1 MATSMWQRWVW
12 LPAVILTGGAASCV
26 GNLGEGPGPDGI
38 DGKDPTRTPL
48 VCDGLTIHPGE
59 APARR
64 MTRFEYDNT
73 VRDLLGDTTAPSSEF
88 PADEV
93 SGIFNNQADTLVVS
107 QLLAEGYM
115 TASELVAAEAVKKL
129 DTLVGCDPA
138 ASSEQKCGA
147 QFIESFGKRAFRRPL
162 DTDSRALLTGVF
174 TKALAMW
181 DYPSAIRLV
190 IQTALQSSRFIY
202 RLEFGM
208 PDPAAVGVVKLDD
221 YEMASRL
228 SYLLWGSTPD
238 QPLMDAA
245 DAGELATSEQVSAQA
260 TRMLADPR
268 ARGVI
273 ENFHT
278 QWLGL
283 TRLTTLDKDTTTF
296 PGYTPALKTTWQK
309 ETLAFVDDVLLDGS
323 GDLGTLLSAP
333 YTMMDADTA
342 AFYGIPGGPTGSAF
356 QRVDLD
362 PTQRAGIL
370 TQPSILAL
378 NAHVDQTSPVHR
390 GKFVRERLLCQQISP
405 PPPNVKA
412 VPPPVDPNATTRER
426 FAQHSNDPSCS
437 TCHKLMDP
445 IGFGFESY
453 DAIGQFRAKEAGKA
467 IDDSG
472 EIFESKDANGKFNGA
487 VELADRLSRSEEVRS
502 CVVTQWFNYG
512 HGRTTTTEDTC
523 TLQQLRTTFASAN
536 YDVKALLIGLT
547 QTDAFLYRK
556 PVAVGQ

>member
-1 MATSMWQRWVW
+1 MAASAWQRWVW
-12 LPAVILTGGAASCV
+12 LPAVVLTSGAASCV
-26 GNLGEGPGPDGI
+26 GNLGDGLGI
-38 DGKDPTRTPL
+38 DASDPAKTPL
-48 VCDGLTIHPGE
+48 VCDGVSIHPGE

-73 VRDLLGDTTAPSSEF
+73 VRDLLGDTSNPSSAF

-93 SGIFNNQADTLVVS
+93 SGNFNNQADTLIVS

-115 TASELVAAEAVKKL
+115 TASELVAGNAVKKL
-129 DTLVGCDPA
+129 DTLVGCDLKN
-138 ASSEQKCGA
+138 SSEQACGA

-162 DTDSRALLTGVF
+162 DTDARAMLTDVF

-181 DYPSAIRLV
+181 DYPTAIRLV

-208 PDPAAVGVVKLDD
+208 PQPTAPGVVRLDD

-238 QPLMDAA
+238 QALMDAA
-245 DAGELATSEQVSAQA
+245 DAHELSTSDQVSAQA
-260 TRMLADPR
+260 TRMLADPKAR
-268 ARGVI
+268 AVI
-273 ENFHT
+273 ENFHE

-283 TRLTTLDKDTTTF
+283 PKLDTLDKDTTAYPT
-296 PGYTPALKTTWQK
+296 YTPALKNTWRQ
-309 ETLAFVDDVLLDGS
+309 ETMAFVDDVILDGP

-333 YTMMDADTA
+333 YTMMNADAA
-342 AFYGIPGGPTGSAF
+342 AFYGISNGPTGSAF
-356 QRVDLD
+356 QHVDLD
-362 PTQRAGIL
+362 PKQRAGLL

-390 GKFVRERLLCQQISP
+390 GKFVRERLLCELISP

-426 FAQHSNDPSCS
+426 FSQHSNDASCS

-453 DAIGQFRAKEAGKA
+453 DAIGLYRTKEAGLP
-467 IDDSG
+467 IDASG
-472 EIFESKDANGKFNGA
+472 EIFGSKDANGKFNGA
-487 VELADRLSRSEEVRS
+487 VELADRLSNSEEVRA

-512 HGRTTTTEDTC
+512 HGRTTTHEDSC
-523 TLQQLRTTFASAN
+523 TIQKLRTTFSDAK

>member
-1 MATSMWQRWVW
+1 
-12 LPAVILTGGAASCV
+12 
-26 GNLGEGPGPDGI
+26 
-38 DGKDPTRTPL
+38 
-48 VCDGLTIHPGE
+48 
-59 APARR
+59 
-64 MTRFEYDNT
+64 
-73 VRDLLGDTTAPSSEF
+73 
-88 PADEV
+88 
-93 SGIFNNQADTLVVS
+93 
-107 QLLAEGYM
+107 
-115 TASELVAAEAVKKL
+115 
-129 DTLVGCDPA
+129 
-138 ASSEQKCGA
+138 
-147 QFIESFGKRAFRRPL
+147 
-162 DTDSRALLTGVF
+162 
-174 TKALAMW
+174 MW

-208 PDPAAVGVVKLDD
+208 PDPAAAGVVKLDD

-245 DAGELATSEQVSAQA
+245 DAGELATPEQVSAQA
-260 TRMLADPR
+260 KRMLADPK

-283 TRLTTLDKDTTTF
+283 TRLETLDKDTTAYPTF
-296 PGYTPALKTTWQK
+296 TPALKTTWQK
-309 ETLAFVDDVLLDGS
+309 ETLAFVDDVLLDGP

-342 AFYGIPGGPTGSAF
+342 AFYGISGGPTGASF
-356 QRVDLD
+356 QHVDLD
-362 PTQRAGIL
+362 PKQRAGIL

-390 GKFVRERLLCQQISP
+390 GKFVRERLLCEPISP

-426 FAQHSNDPSCS
+426 FSQHSNDPSCS

-453 DAIGQFRAKEAGKA
+453 DAIGQFRTKEAGKA
-467 IDDSG
+467 IDASG
-472 EIFESKDANGKFNGA
+472 EVFGSKDANGKFNGA
-487 VELADRLSRSEEVRS
+487 VELADRLASSEEVRA

-512 HGRTTTTEDTC
+512 HGRTTTNEDSC
-523 TLQQLRTTFASAN
+523 TIQQLRTTFASAN

-556 PVAVGQ
+556 PVVVGQ

>member
-1 MATSMWQRWVW
+1 MATSTWQRWVW

-26 GNLGEGPGPDGI
+26 GDLGDGPGI
-38 DGKDPTRTPL
+38 DANDPAKTPL
-48 VCDGLTIHPGE
+48 GCDGATIHPGE

-73 VRDLLGDTTAPSSEF
+73 VRDLLGDTSGPSSEF

-115 TASELVAAEAVKKL
+115 TASELVAGNAVKKL
-129 DTLVGCDPA
+129 DTLVGCDPK

-147 QFIESFGKRAFRRPL
+147 QFIETFGKRAFRRPL
-162 DTDSRALLTGVF
+162 DTDGRALLTDVF

-181 DYPSAIRLV
+181 DYPTAIRLV

-208 PDPAAVGVVKLDD
+208 PAPTAPGVVKLDD

-238 QPLMDAA
+238 QDLIDAA
-245 DAGELATSEQVSAQA
+245 DAGELNTSAQVSTQA

-273 ENFHT
+273 ENFHE

-283 TRLTTLDKDTTTF
+283 SRLETLDKDTTAF
-296 PGYTPALKTTWQK
+296 PVYNPALKTTWHN
-309 ETLAFVDDVLLDGS
+309 ETLAFVDDVILDGA

-333 YTMMDADTA
+333 YTMMNADAA
-342 AFYGIPGGPTGSAF
+342 AFYGIKGGPTGTAF
-356 QRVDLD
+356 QHVDLD
-362 PTQRAGIL
+362 PKQRAGVL

-390 GKFVRERLLCQQISP
+390 GKFVRERLLCELISP

-426 FAQHSNDPSCS
+426 FSQHSNDGACS
-437 TCHKLMDP
+437 PCHKLMDP

-453 DAIGQFRAKEAGKA
+453 NAIGQFITKEAGKP
-467 IDDSG
+467 IDSSG
-472 EIFESKDANGKFNGA
+472 EVLGSKDADGKFNGA
-487 VELADRLSRSEEVRS
+487 VELADRLATSEEVRA

-512 HGRTTTTEDTC
+512 HGRTTTTEDSC
-523 TLQQLRTTFASAN
+523 TIQQLRTTFASAK

-556 PVAVGQ
+556 PVTVGQ